1 MQDEAQTSPE
11 PGRYTLFFRSIL
23 LAGRGYAFPCNAEG
37 RVELQAM
44 SVRLRQNYL
53 YAKARVG
60 LELLSPVVEV
70 DGGRLI
76 QR

>member
-1 MQDEAQTSPE
+1 MQDEAPTSPQ

-44 SVRLRQNYL
+44 STRLRQNYL

-60 LELLSPVVEV
+60 LELLSPVIEV